1 MDLIQQRAIQPILV
15 VEDSDEDYEA
25 TVRAFRKL
33 QVDHRLIRC
42 VDGDAAFRFLY
53 HHTAQHDTD
62 QPDQPSRPAIILL
75 DLNLPGMDG
84 RDVLR
89 QIKTDANLK
98 GIPVIILTTSNN
110 PLDIQACYQEGANT
124 YVQKPLNLEQFYH
137 MISVLYAYWFDVTAL
152 PGV

>member
-1 MDLIQQRAIQPILV
+1 MQEGAVQPILI

-42 VDGDAAFRFLY
+42 VDGHAALHFLSR
-53 HHTAQHDTD
+53 HTAQHDAD
-62 QPDQPSRPAIILL
+62 HSGQSSRPAIILL

-124 YVQKPLNLEQFYH
+124 YVQKPLDLEQFYYT
-137 MISVLYAYWFDVTAL
+137 ISILYTYWFDITSL